1 MVRDICITK
10 PNQYGFN
17 SNKEIKTMNQKLYSI
32 LRVLLGIF
40 ILLGISETGKSIAD
54 GYRKS
59 GEDITHRVLTAFH
72 NQERPLQSV
81 ILYCSRVIDSTKQ
94 HLS

>member
-10 PNQYGFN
+10 PNQYGLS

-40 ILLGISETGKSIAD
+40 ILLGISETGKSIAE
-54 GYRKS
+54 GSTKS
-59 GEDITHRVLTAFH
+59 GEEITRRMLTVFH
-72 NQERPLQSV
+72 NQERPLQPV
-81 ILYCSRVIDSTKQ
+81 IFYCSRVIDSTKK